1 LTFTEKSCKFRLI
14 NHNLNQRRSIMAT
27 VTKSPILFA
36 FLVLFASTFASAQQA
51 AIGEKVLVKSF
62 NPQGKN
68 VVMLDLSS
76 GKVEIKRSESGLI
89 RVEMTIALANTNEAT
104 LQSLIVAG
112 RYNLQADSNNN
123 DALSISAPGLQHAV
137 KLKGQDLKETIRYQV
152 TIPKNLEL
160 KLSPNTTKTENKTA
174 ASL

>member
-1 LTFTEKSCKFRLI
+1 
-14 NHNLNQRRSIMAT
+14 MAT
-27 VTKSPILFA
+27 VTKFPILLV
-36 FLVLFASTFASAQQA
+36 FLVLLSPMLTTAQQTM
-51 AIGEKVLVKSF
+51 GEKVLVKSF

-68 VVMLDLSS
+68 VVLLDLS
-76 GKVEIKRSESGLI
+76 KDNVQVVRSEAGLV

-112 RYNLQADSNNN
+112 RYNLLADGNNN
-123 DALSISAPGLQHAV
+123 DALSISAPGLQHTV

-152 TIPKNLEL
+152 TVPKNMEL
-160 KLSPNTTKTENKTA
+160 KFSPTTTPTKTDTKTS